1 MATTPTTTTTTS
13 TAPRTSGSCTK
24 RLTWAAATLPLA
36 NVIHALAPAPH
47 HQHEAIAGPIMGTI
61 VTVAAIVAF
70 AGLVRRQAWA
80 PRLALV
86 TAGATAA
93 GFTLFHALPVQT
105 SVTEPYWGDDGS
117 ATTAQVLTLVL
128 IAASVAWV
136 VVEATAQ
143 VRSRR
148 AP

>member
-1 MATTPTTTTTTS
+1 MATTPATTTTTS
-13 TAPRTSGSCTK
+13 TAPRASGSCTR

-47 HQHEAIAGPIMGTI
+47 HQHEATAGPVMGTI

-70 AGLVRRQAWA
+70 AGLVRRRAWA

-93 GFTLFHALPVQT
+93 GFALFHALPVQT
-105 SVTEPYWGDDGS
+105 SVTEPYWGGDGS
-117 ATTAQVLTLVL
+117 ASTAQVLTLGL
-128 IAASVAWV
+128 IAASVLWV
-136 VVEATAQ
+136 VVEASAHLG
-143 VRSRR
+143 SRR
-148 AP
+148 AS